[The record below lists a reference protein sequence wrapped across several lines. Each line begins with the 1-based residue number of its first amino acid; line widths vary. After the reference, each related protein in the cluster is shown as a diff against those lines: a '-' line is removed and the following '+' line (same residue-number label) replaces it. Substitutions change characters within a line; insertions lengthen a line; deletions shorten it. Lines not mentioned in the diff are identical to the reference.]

1 MIIMMLTKI
10 ARFRRE
16 SWMSNIFSSY
26 QIKKV
31 MFKNRIVMAPMVRF
45 GFPCS
50 DGIMGDMLI
59 REYLEYCDQ
68 EIGLLI
74 SQSLSISASD
84 DPMARSAGT
93 SGGAG
98 AYSKRHIPYLQQ
110 LADRCHRCGSRFF
123 VQLGKGGYDFSAFDS
138 KDVNTLT
145 IADLER
151 IRDDFINAVY
161 ICFCAGADGVE
172 LHGAHGFFLNMMT
185 SAEANRRSDKYGGD
199 LYGRLTFAR
208 EIVDGIQK
216 FADDHFIL
224 SYRMGWTNSLEED
237 IAAAQ
242 AFEDIGIEM
251 LHVSHGIPQTR
262 SFHLPADYEYS
273 SIVYAGSSIKPHI
286 HIPIITVW
294 GIDTLARGNVLVEH
308 NSCDFV
314 AYGRAFLAD
323 PSFVVRSMENM
334 NYRPCL
340 GCKTCRWFTDGRKCP
355 ARIMRKKNPARR

>member
-1 MIIMMLTKI
+1 
-10 ARFRRE
+10 
-16 SWMSNIFSSY
+16 MSNIFSSY

-50 DGIMGDMLI
+50 DGIMGDVLI

-123 VQLGKGGYDFSAFDS
+123 VQLGKGGYDFLAFDS

-151 IRDDFINAVY
+151 IRDDFINAAY

-172 LHGAHGFFLNMMT
+172 LHGAHGFFSEYDDLRRGEPT
-185 SAEANRRSDKYGGD
+185 QRQIWRRSVWAADVCPGD
-199 LYGRLTFAR
+199 RGRYS
-208 EIVDGIQK
+208 EI
-216 FADDHFIL
+216 
-224 SYRMGWTNSLEED
+224 
-237 IAAAQ
+237 
-242 AFEDIGIEM
+242 
-251 LHVSHGIPQTR
+251 
-262 SFHLPADYEYS
+262 
-273 SIVYAGSSIKPHI
+273 
-286 HIPIITVW
+286 
-294 GIDTLARGNVLVEH
+294 
-308 NSCDFV
+308 
-314 AYGRAFLAD
+314 
-323 PSFVVRSMENM
+323 
-334 NYRPCL
+334 
-340 GCKTCRWFTDGRKCP
+340 
-355 ARIMRKKNPARR
+355 RR

>member
-1 MIIMMLTKI
+1 M
-10 ARFRRE
+10 
-16 SWMSNIFSSY
+16 
-26 QIKKV
+26 
-31 MFKNRIVMAPMVRF
+31 
-45 GFPCS
+45 
-50 DGIMGDMLI
+50 
-59 REYLEYCDQ
+59 
-68 EIGLLI
+68 
-74 SQSLSISASD
+74 
-84 DPMARSAGT
+84 
-93 SGGAG
+93 
-98 AYSKRHIPYLQQ
+98 
-110 LADRCHRCGSRFF
+110 
-123 VQLGKGGYDFSAFDS
+123 AFDS

-151 IRDDFINAVY
+151 IRDDFINAAY

-199 LYGRLTFAR
+199 LYGRLTLAR
-208 EIVDGIQK
+208 EIVGGIQK

-262 SFHLPADYEYS
+262 NFHLPADYEYS

-314 AYGRAFLAD
+314 AYGRAFLAN

>member
-1 MIIMMLTKI
+1 
-10 ARFRRE
+10 
-16 SWMSNIFSSY
+16 MSHIFSSD

-31 MFKNRIVMAPMVRF
+31 RFKNRIVMAPMVRF
-45 GFPCS
+45 GFPCH

-59 REYLEYCDQ
+59 REYLAYCDQ
-68 EIGLLI
+68 GIGLLI
-74 SQSLSISASD
+74 SQSLSVSASD

-98 AYSKRHIPYLQQ
+98 AYSKRHIPYLNQ
-110 LADRCHRCGSRFF
+110 LANRCHRYGSRFF
-123 VQLGKGGYDFSAFDS
+123 VQLGKGGYDVSAFDS

-145 IADLER
+145 TADLER
-151 IRDDFINAVY
+151 IREDFINAAY

-172 LHGAHGFFLNMMT
+172 LHGAHGFFLNMMA
-185 SAEANRRSDKYGGD
+185 SAEANRRSDRYGGD
-199 LYGRLTFAR
+199 RYGRLTLVR
-208 EIVDGIQK
+208 EIVGGIQK
-216 FADDHFIL
+216 FADDRFIL

-237 IAAAQ
+237 IATAQ
-242 AFEDIGIEM
+242 ALEAIGIEM
-251 LHVSHGIPQTR
+251 LHVSHGIPQAR
-262 SFHLPADYEYS
+262 SFHLPADYGYS

-286 HIPIITVW
+286 RIPVITVW
-294 GIDTLARGNVLVEH
+294 GIDTLARGNVLVQH
-308 NSCDFV
+308 HSCDFV

-355 ARIMRKKNPARR
+355 ARMMQKKKKNLVQR

>member
-1 MIIMMLTKI
+1 
-10 ARFRRE
+10 
-16 SWMSNIFSSY
+16 MSNIFSSY

-50 DGIMGDMLI
+50 DGIMGDVLI

-123 VQLGKGGYDFSAFDS
+123 VQLGKGGYDFLAFDS

-151 IRDDFINAVY
+151 IRDDFINAAY

-208 EIVDGIQK
+208 EIVGGIQK

-237 IAAAQ
+237 
-242 AFEDIGIEM
+242 FEIGEVNPDSDFYKTIMKE
-251 LHVSHGIPQTR
+251 
-262 SFHLPADYEYS
+262 
-273 SIVYAGSSIKPHI
+273 K
-286 HIPIITVW
+286 
-294 GIDTLARGNVLVEH
+294 VLV
-308 NSCDFV
+308 
-314 AYGRAFLAD
+314 A
-323 PSFVVRSMENM
+323 
-334 NYRPCL
+334 
-340 GCKTCRWFTDGRKCP
+340 
-355 ARIMRKKNPARR
+355 